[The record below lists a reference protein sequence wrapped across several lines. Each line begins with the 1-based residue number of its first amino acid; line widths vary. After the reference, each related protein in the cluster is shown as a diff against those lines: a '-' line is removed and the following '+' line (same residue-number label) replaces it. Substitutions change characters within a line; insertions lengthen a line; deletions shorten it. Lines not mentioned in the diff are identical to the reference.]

1 MTEIPSLLPWV
12 NWISDY
18 ASAGVGRVAPS
29 TPEELVEVVRQAVA
43 DGRRIRV
50 TGAGHSTTSV
60 ARPDDVWVTL
70 DQMQAVLPLEHVK
83 SSRRDELDDYVRI
96 DAGTRLK
103 TANRVL
109 LGDKAV
115 FNMGSFDWQSLIG
128 AACTGTHGS
137 GIELGPIA
145 DSIVSIDMVTVREV
159 DGEPDVRMRRIE
171 PADGLTDPG
180 VFAAAEPEMEL
191 IQDDDTFYSAVVSFG
206 CIGLV
211 HSIVLKVRDAYW
223 LNEINEAK
231 TWFEVRETAAVRRRR
246 GAPVGAVRQPAL
258 GARGQCGADQG
269 PGRDVQPDVHD
280 PSTQRGA
287 AKTKPADWKDRHD
300 WPPRRDQTSLFQR
313 AAEDLIRPSIDD
325 ANGSIL
331 LVVDVGDRIA
341 KNFENSADKP
351 PFEGDVNYS
360 KNYWVLRRE
369 RDDTLPR
376 EEPERPP
383 DAISHEIAVPVEH
396 TVAAVDRI
404 LEVMRSSPYFYAVP
418 FGVRFVAASE
428 HYLAPQYGRDTCMI
442 EIPLVLPNDYGKRT
456 DELPTYKQALAD
468 IEESLCYGPDNL
480 GGRPHWGQ
488 YNELNRERLV
498 ELYEKLPEF
507 ERVYSQHN
515 AFGTFDNAYTR
526 QIGLIRSDV
535 PEAEPELDLTPLRIA
550 VDHLL
555 HGTL

>member
-12 NWISDY
+12 NWIGDY
-18 ASAGVGRVAPS
+18 ASAGVGLVAPS
-29 TPEELVEVVRQAVA
+29 TPEDLVEVVRQAVA

-50 TGAGHSTTSV
+50 TGAAHSTTSV

-83 SSRRDELDDYVRI
+83 SSRLDELDDYVRI

-109 LGDKAV
+109 LGDRAV

-137 GIELGPIA
+137 GIALGPIA
-145 DSIVSIDMVTVREV
+145 DSIVSIDMVTVRKV

-180 VFAAAEPEMEL
+180 VFAATEPEMEL
-191 IQDDDTFYSAVVSFG
+191 IQDDDTFYSVVVSFG

-231 TWFEVRETAAVRRRR
+231 TWYEVRELLRFGADGELPSVLSGNRHWEFLVNAAQTKGKDATSNPMCLTRRRNE
-246 GAPVGAVRQPAL
+246 V
-258 GARGQCGADQG
+258 
-269 PGRDVQPDVHD
+269 
-280 PSTQRGA
+280 A

-300 WPPRRDQTSLFQR
+300 WPPLRDQTSMFQR
-313 AAEDLIRPSIDD
+313 AAEDMARPSIDD
-325 ANGSIL
+325 ENGSIL
-331 LVVDVGDRIA
+331 LVFDIGDQIA
-341 KNFENSADKP
+341 RKFEKDADKP

-360 KNYWVLRRE
+360 RNYWVLRRE
-369 RDDTLPR
+369 RDETPPR

-383 DAISHEIAVPVEH
+383 EAISQEIAVPVEH

-404 LEVMRSSPYFYAVP
+404 LELMRSSPYFYAVP
-418 FGVRFVAASE
+418 FGVRFIAASE

-442 EIPLVLPNDYGKRT
+442 EIPLVLPNRFGKRNE
-456 DELPTYKQALAD
+456 ELPTYKQALAD

-507 ERVYSQHN
+507 ERVYSEHN

-535 PEAEPELDLTPLRIA
+535 PEPEPELDLTPLRIA

-555 HGTL
+555 S